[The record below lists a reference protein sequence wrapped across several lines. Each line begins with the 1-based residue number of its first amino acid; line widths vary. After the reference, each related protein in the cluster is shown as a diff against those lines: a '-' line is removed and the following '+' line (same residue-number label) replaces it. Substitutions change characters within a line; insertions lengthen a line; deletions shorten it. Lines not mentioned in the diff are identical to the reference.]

1 MVAAASKAGM
11 TTATSARPGIGSG
24 APLENREHRLQLG
37 TQVLDRLSRECAPR
51 LGFELPRAAVLLD
64 LLARPLDRVFLR
76 VQEMLH
82 EHDQLDFAPLVHTV
96 PGAVLGGVQEP
107 ELTLPVPQNVGLQ
120 IGELA
125 DLADREELLNRMR
138 RAHRPP
144 APPPPPGPHCSG
156 LSSRSMRSATAWRG
170 GLPWNNTAATS
181 RAIGNST
188 PCCSPSATAERAAV
202 TPSAT

>member
-1 MVAAASKAGM
+1 MVAAASNAGM
-11 TTATSARPGIGSG
+11 TTATSACPGIGSG

-37 TQVLDRLSRECAPR
+37 TQVLDRLGRERAPC
-51 LGFELPRAAVLLD
+51 LGFELPRSAVLLD

-82 EHDQLDFAPLVHTV
+82 EHDQLDFAPLVHAV
-96 PGAVLGGVQEP
+96 PRAVLGGVQES
-107 ELTLPVPQNVGLQ
+107 ELALPVPQDVGLQ

-125 DLADREELLNRMR
+125 DLADGEEFLDRIG

-144 APPPPPGPHCSG
+144 APPPPPPPPHCSG

-170 GLPWNNTAATS
+170 GLP
-181 RAIGNST
+181 
-188 PCCSPSATAERAAV
+188 
-202 TPSAT
+202 